1 MGSVGRFG
9 AALRRDLHATARY
22 FRSLREILRL
32 RRLRK
37 ADGKALVLAY
47 GKVGTLAANT
57 PEAEEQHSFGGVKG
71 CRALVAELSAR
82 LRTLQ
87 EDEERDRQNL
97 GDRTRLREAEL
108 DGLCEELSRRKAILR
123 AARSDREIMEGRVR
137 DLEAKQRKSEPGDDR
152 VRIEAE
158 IAEVRLNLPT
168 AGAAEAEARAA
179 QETQD
184 VECDR
189 EKRAWSEEQRTLS
202 AARRESG
209 AATRRVESELA
220 DAGASLTGSLEELG
234 KSVCLAGTTA
244 LSLAG
249 PIGEAKEITRRLDEH
264 ETGLQANRDVMAE
277 VRRETSRV
285 LVIAGGALVVLIV
298 GIALL
303 AGGSSRAVGTDRV
316 AGADPAGSP
325 SPANPTPTPGED
337 ESAADPPAP
346 TAPAAA
352 GERMTEK
359 VRRAVLA
366 LAALAPRM
374 EDGVEVFRSTRMID
388 VRSEA
393 PAPGGGTEFELA
405 AGAEERDGPDD
416 PYRPVTVLVRVR
428 VDDSGRV
435 ASARITAVLTE
446 EDRRLEKLLEGYR

>member
-1 MGSVGRFG
+1 MGSVGRVG
-9 AALRRDLHATARY
+9 AVLRRDLHATVRY

-32 RRLRK
+32 RRLKK

-47 GKVGTLAANT
+47 RKVGTLAANT
-57 PEAEEQHSFGGVKG
+57 PEAEEQRSFGGVEG
-71 CRALVAELSAR
+71 CRSQVAELSAR

-87 EDEERDRQNL
+87 EVAERDRRNL

-108 DGLCEELSRRKAILR
+108 DGLREELSRRQGILR
-123 AARSDREIMEGRVR
+123 AARSDREILEGRVR
-137 DLEAKQRKSEPGDDR
+137 DLEAKRGKPEPGDDR

-158 IAEVRLNLPT
+158 IAEVRSSLPT
-168 AGAAEAEARAA
+168 ALAAEAEARAA
-179 QETQD
+179 QETKD

-189 EKRAWSEEQRTLS
+189 EKRAWSEERAALS
-202 AARRESG
+202 AALRESG
-209 AATRRVESELA
+209 AAIRRVESELA
-220 DAGASLTGSLEELG
+220 DAGAALTRSLEELG

-244 LSLAG
+244 PSLAG
-249 PIGEAKEITRRLDEH
+249 PIGEAQEITRRLDEH

-285 LVIAGGALVVLIV
+285 LVIAGGALVVIIV

-303 AGGSSRAVGTDRV
+303 AGGSSKTVGTDRA
-316 AGADPAGSP
+316 AGDPAWSP
-325 SPANPTPTPGED
+325 SSAEPTPTPGDD
-337 ESAADPPAP
+337 ESAADLPVP

-352 GERMTEK
+352 GERITEK

-374 EDGVEVFRSTRMID
+374 EEGVEVFRSTQKID
-388 VRSEA
+388 IRSEA

-405 AGAEERDGPDD
+405 AGAEERDGADD

-435 ASARITAVLTE
+435 SSARTTAILTE